1 MQRRE
6 TDLLALQRALRS
18 GIEELFPERVWVRA
32 EISAIS
38 VKAGGHCY
46 LELSQSE
53 DGRLVAK
60 ARAIIWKSQYRL
72 IDGTFRAATGFPLSE
87 GMKVLVEAQVSYSEL
102 YGLSLIVSDI
112 DPAYTVGDREAER
125 QRTLERLEREG
136 LLRLQE
142 KCFLPPLPYRL
153 AVISAETA
161 AGYQDFLRQL
171 HENEYGFVLET
182 TLFPALMQGRD
193 CPASLISAM
202 NQAVAEGRYDAIL
215 ILRGGGSKLDLDC
228 FDDYDLAAAIAR
240 CPVPVFTAVGHDRDV
255 HVCDKVAYVSVRT
268 PTALA
273 DEFLEYYVAEDARIA
288 SFGTR
293 LRMAFLGRIAAM
305 SAKIDLLEARIKGA
319 DPRLVLKRGYI
330 LALDS
335 REVVVKSV
343 AGLEAGDRMKF
354 MFADGTLRCRIEAVE
369 RKAGAGT

>member
-53 DGRLVAK
+53 EGRLVAK